1 METDEGEISN
11 HKITNSQNDYHGM
24 DQGNNIGVATG
35 NWGCGAFGG
44 DPEVKTIIQWL
55 AASQALRPF
64 IAYYTFGLEA
74 LQSLDEVAHWIL
86 SQRWTVGDLWN
97 MLIEYSINRSKGETN
112 VGFLQWLLPSIYGHG
127 ARMDLPNLA

>member
-1 METDEGEISN
+1 MWPCLPSICIGLCLFIFFWTPFASQFYAATSTSMETDEGEISN

-55 AASQALRPF
+55 AASQ
-64 IAYYTFGLEA
+64 
-74 LQSLDEVAHWIL
+74 VIL
-86 SQRWTVGDLWN
+86 
-97 MLIEYSINRSKGETN
+97 Y
-112 VGFLQWLLPSIYGHG
+112 F
-127 ARMDLPNLA
+127 